1 MIIALHHTGIATRDL
16 DRLSNFYMRLFSGE
30 ILHSFAWNR
39 SDVALSARLGLKSS
53 SGKLVMIGF
62 PNARLELFEFSEPAI
77 DSAPQ
82 LRSVAEPGL
91 SHICFQVSDCHAEH
105 LRLSDA
111 GVEFHAPP
119 LAMPGGGI
127 FAYCRD
133 PDGNVVEIL
142 QAPQSGHSASP

>member
-30 ILHSFAWNR
+30 ILHSFAWDR

-77 DSAPQ
+77 VTYIYQ
-82 LRSVAEPGL
+82 QISVFCYAITNKTWEN
-91 SHICFQVSDCHAEH
+91 CFIANK
-105 LRLSDA
+105 R
-111 GVEFHAPP
+111 
-119 LAMPGGGI
+119 
-127 FAYCRD
+127 
-133 PDGNVVEIL
+133 
-142 QAPQSGHSASP
+142 